1 LIPNHSGGE
10 PEVGLSVLLMVL
22 VLIWVVALAP
32 IAYRRYAERQAS
44 TSVDRF
50 RQRITKVRHA
60 YPAVGMTEMDFAARP
75 RVDRRIDLQA
85 QVAKSKARLHGRRMR
100 RRRVLTGLLV
110 VVAGSLVLGAV
121 PALRVLW
128 FVSFAVGMLTAAYMA
143 LLVSIARSET
153 LELER
158 LRKIVPF
165 GIHQTPVYDEQVAA
179 VGGNFIPLFASPMT
193 QRPAFVVLEA
203 PTR

>member
-1 LIPNHSGGE
+1 
-10 PEVGLSVLLMVL
+10 MVL

-50 RQRITKVRHA
+50 RQRLTKVRHA

-75 RVDRRIDLQA
+75 RVDRRIDLHA
-85 QVAKSKARLHGRRMR
+85 QVARSKARLHQRRIR
-100 RRRVLTGLLV
+100 RRRVLAALLV
-110 VVAGSLVLGAV
+110 VVVGSLALGAI
-121 PALRVLW
+121 PPIHVLW
-128 FVSFAVGMLTAAYMA
+128 IVSFAAGLLTAGYLA
-143 LLVSIARSET
+143 LLVTIARSES

-165 GIHQTPVYDEQVAA
+165 AVHETPVYDEQVAA
-179 VGGNFIPLFASPMT
+179 VGGNFTPLFSSPMT
-193 QRPAFVVLEA
+193 QRPAFVVIES

>member
-1 LIPNHSGGE
+1 M
-10 PEVGLSVLLMVL
+10 LLMVL

-50 RQRITKVRHA
+50 RQRLTKVRRA

-75 RVDRRIDLQA
+75 RVDRRVDLQA
-85 QVAKSKARLHGRRMR
+85 QIARSKARLHERRMR
-100 RRRVLTGLLV
+100 RRRVLEGLLV
-110 VVAGSLVLGAV
+110 VVVGSLVLGAV

-128 FVSFAVGMLTAAYMA
+128 FVSFAIGLLAAAYMA
-143 LLVSIARSET
+143 LLVSIARSES

-165 GIHQTPVYDEQVAA
+165 GDHRTPAYEEHVVAA
-179 VGGNFIPLFASPMT
+179 VGGNFSPLFASPIV

>member
-1 LIPNHSGGE
+1 
-10 PEVGLSVLLMVL
+10 VLLVVL

-50 RQRITKVRHA
+50 RQRLTKVRRA
-60 YPAVGMTEMDFAARP
+60 YPAVGMTEMDFGHRP
-75 RVDRRIDLQA
+75 RVDRRLAMQA
-85 QVAKSKARLHGRRMR
+85 QIARSRARLQERRMR
-100 RRRVLTGLLV
+100 RRRVLGGLLV
-110 VVAGSLVLGAV
+110 VVAGSLALGAV

-128 FVSFAVGMLTAAYMA
+128 FVSVSVAVVTVAYIA
-143 LLVSIARSET
+143 LLVSIARSEA

-165 GIHQTPVYDEQVAA
+165 GEHVTPMFEERAMAA
-179 VGGNFIPLFASPMT
+179 VGGNVSQIFASSLP
-193 QRPAFVVLEA
+193 QRPAFVVLES
-203 PTR
+203 PRH